1 MSPFPIGGNL
11 GERVLM
17 AAMHHNDRKSWLVRS
32 AKRSIVTLL
41 PVLTIGSLALAPSA
55 ASASTTSTAAATS
68 GSGVDLGP
76 TLAAVEAEVSA
87 VLNQSVPLIGSLS
100 CVPYDVTSLLSGGR
114 VYPC

>member
-1 MSPFPIGGNL
+1 
-11 GERVLM
+11 M
-17 AAMHHNDRKSWLVRS
+17 AALHHNDPKSSLVRW
-32 AKRSIVTLL
+32 AKRSIVTLVPL
-41 PVLTIGSLALAPSA
+41 LTIGSLALAPSA
-55 ASASTTSTAAATS
+55 ASAATTSTAAAS
-68 GSGVDLGP
+68 SGGSGVDLGP